1 MTSYYYLIKEGLG
14 YIILSDKYDLLS
26 DIDKSNCISFESLE
40 ELNKYTKLNIEYCK

>member
-40 ELNKYTKLNIEYCK
+40 KLNKYTKLNIEYCK